1 EIAYV
6 ETTIEDPALNEEIEL
21 LKLIGH

>member
-1 EIAYV
+1 IAYV